1 MNPRQLLI
9 ATACLFATAVFAKDD
24 DLDFLF
30 EDTAPEQT
38 SQAPADAPPAEPQPE
53 AGTQPSADEPQ
64 PETSA
69 ASETDEPIIPD
80 VVPVAPLREEPQ
92 PTVVAAP
99 PRRQIEEIVV
109 TAQKTEQSL
118 QDVPLSVT
126 ALSGDFIKNTGAAD
140 LTDVAAYVPNVRVDT
155 DDPGSPQVFIRG
167 FGTNTFNPSFESSV
181 GFVQDEVFFGRGG
194 YFTESMFD
202 IDRIEVLRGP
212 QGTLFGKNTIAGV
225 FNVTSAG
232 PTEEFSGDARYTTGS
247 YGDRRIEVGMGGM
260 LTDWAGIRVSML
272 DRKSDGQ
279 LYNTYLNRD
288 EEKLDQRAERL
299 KLKLYASDSVDMEL
313 TVVDSDTSIAFWPY
327 QLYKLDAGS
336 LAYLRTFDP
345 EVEDQPNDLTS
356 MDTVGYLNKGSTTAG
371 LKTSW
376 AMGDLGGIQDFE
388 SVLVVG
394 ISQFYIDQLNDLD
407 VSPSDIARLDSHEDH
422 DQRTVELRFTGHSD
436 GLFGLGDRLEFVSGL
451 YYFDSDYAINAKV
464 IAGQDLGSYAVTGD
478 ALELISG
485 TSFGGLFGGISLPGL
500 PLLGTITSPLVGD
513 DYYGFDYTQG
523 ITAYAAF
530 GQFTWYLNDH
540 WAITPGIRLN
550 RESKDVFAQ
559 GGGHC
564 RTEALETCI
573 MQALVQG
580 NPYDYP
586 NLRRNES
593 DISPKFVLQ
602 YYWNDDLNF
611 YTSYARGYK
620 SGGFNAISFTGEDI
634 EYEPETAQTYEL
646 GMKGKFFDSTLSLN
660 TTLYRTE
667 FDNLQVLAFN
677 GFFFDVSNA
686 ASAYSQGLEADFMWL
701 TPFEPLSISGSLGI
715 LDARYKGYDSAPAPY
730 GSAQDTQDLSGKR
743 IAFAPSKTATLT
755 PTLSLPLFAGLV
767 TQLSVDVLYQGDQY
781 TDTDLDPNTYVDDYT
796 MYSARI
802 SLSDEQGLWA
812 VTFGGSNLTDRRV
825 LNQVTDATFFPG
837 TYFAQLGGGRQ
848 LFGSISINW

>member
-1 MNPRQLLI
+1 MIPRYLLI
-9 ATACLFATAVFAKDD
+9 ATACLISVCASAQDD
-24 DLDFLF
+24 SLDFLF
-30 EDTAPEQT
+30 ED
-38 SQAPADAPPAEPQPE
+38 APAEQNRSSSRTAEPEAADMATPPPAGTEDPV
-53 AGTQPSADEPQ
+53 AGDEPA
-64 PETSA
+64 TSN
-69 ASETDEPIIPD
+69 EPFIAD
-80 VVPVAPLREEPQ
+80 VVPVSPLREETQ
-92 PTVVAAP
+92 PTVAATP

-126 ALSGDFIKNTGAAD
+126 ALSGDFIKETGAAD

-181 GFVQDEVFFGRGG
+181 GFVQDEIFFGRGG
-194 YFTESMFD
+194 YFTEAMFD

-232 PTEEFSGDARYTTGS
+232 PTEEFSGDVRYTLGS

-260 LTDWAGIRVSML
+260 LTDWAGIRVSAL
-272 DRKSDGQ
+272 NRSSDGE
-279 LYNTYLNRD
+279 LYNTLLERD
-288 EEKLDQRAERL
+288 EEKLDQRAERV
-299 KLKLYASDSVDMEL
+299 KLKLYPSDSVDMEL

-327 QLYKLDAGS
+327 QLYQLDSGTT
-336 LAYLRTFDP
+336 AYLRSFDP
-345 EVEDQPNDLTS
+345 EIEDQPNDLTS
-356 MDTVGYLNKGSTTAG
+356 MDTVGYLDKGSTTAG

-376 AMGDLGGIQDFE
+376 SVGDLGGVHDF
-388 SVLVVG
+388 STILVVG

-407 VSPSDIARLDSHEDH
+407 VSPSDISRLDSHEDH
-422 DQRTVELRFTGHSD
+422 DQRTVELRFTGNSD
-436 GLFGLGDRLEFVSGL
+436 GLFGLGERLEFVSGL

-464 IAGQDLGSYAVTGD
+464 IAGQDLGSYAITGD
-478 ALELISG
+478 ALELITG
-485 TSFGGLFGGISLPGL
+485 TGFGGLFGGITLPGL
-500 PLLGTITSPLVGD
+500 PLLGTITAPIIGD

-530 GQFTWYLNDH
+530 GQFTWYLDDH

-550 RESKDVFAQ
+550 RESKDVSAQ

-564 RTEALETCI
+564 RTEALNVCI

-580 NPYDYP
+580 EPYDYP
-586 NLRRNES
+586 QLRRNES
-593 DISPKFVLQ
+593 DVSPKFVLQ
-602 YYWNDDLNF
+602 YYWDDDLNF
-611 YTSYARGYK
+611 YASYARGYK
-620 SGGFNAISFTGEDI
+620 SGGFNAISFTGEGI

-646 GMKGKFFDSTLSLN
+646 GMKGKFLDGTLSLN
-660 TTLYRTE
+660 TTFYRTE

-686 ASAYSQGLEADFMWL
+686 ASAYSQGLEADFLWL
-701 TPFEPLSISGSLGI
+701 TPFDPLTISGSLGI
-715 LDARYKGYDSAPAPY
+715 LDARYDNYAGAPAPY
-730 GSAQDTQDLSGKR
+730 GSDEDTQDLSGKR

-755 PTLSLPLFAGLV
+755 PTLSFPLFAGLV
-767 TQLSVDVLYQGDQY
+767 TQLGVDLLYQGDQY
-781 TDTDLDPNTYVDDYT
+781 TDTDLDPNTYVDDYV
-796 MYSARI
+796 MVSARI
-802 SLSDEQGLWA
+802 SVGDEQGLWNL
-812 VTFGGSNLTDRRV
+812 TFGGSNLTDKRV

-837 TYFAQLGGGRQ
+837 SYFAQLGGGRQ
-848 LFGSISINW
+848 LYGAVSINW

>member
-1 MNPRQLLI
+1 MNRLASGLI
-9 ATACLFATAVFAKDD
+9 AAVVACSALPAAQAQD

-30 EDTAPEQT
+30 
-38 SQAPADAPPAEPQPE
+38 SDAPPPPESQAQTGAGTESPTPQP
-53 AGTQPSADEPQ
+53 APAAADDSPPDADGTEPLQ
-64 PETSA
+64 AVIPV
-69 ASETDEPIIPD
+69 EPLHP
-80 VVPVAPLREEPQ
+80 PQEEPQ
-92 PTVVAAP
+92 QTPP

-118 QDVPLSVT
+118 QDVPLSVS
-126 ALSGDFIKNTGAAD
+126 ALSGDFIKQTGAAD

-181 GFVQDEVFFGRGG
+181 GFVQDEIFFGRGG

-232 PTEEFSGDARYTTGS
+232 PTEEFSGDVRYTMGS

-260 LTDWAGIRVSML
+260 VTDWAGIRVSAL
-272 DRKSDGQ
+272 KRSSDGQ
-279 LYNTYLNRD
+279 LYNSFLDRD

-299 KLKLYASDSVDMEL
+299 KLRLYPSDSVDMEL

-336 LAYLRTFDP
+336 TAYLRSFDP
-345 EVEDQPNDLTS
+345 EIEDQPNDLTS
-356 MDTVGYLNKGSTTAG
+356 MDTVGYLDKGSTTAG
-371 LKTSW
+371 LKTAWSV
-376 AMGDLGGIQDFE
+376 GDLGGIHDFE
-388 SVLVVG
+388 TVVVLG

-407 VSPSDIARLDSHEDH
+407 VSPSDISRLDSHEDH
-422 DQRTVELRFTGHSD
+422 DQRTVELRFTGNSD
-436 GLFGLGDRLEFVSGL
+436 GLFGLGERLEFVTGL
-451 YYFDSDYAINAKV
+451 YYFDSDYVLNAKV

-485 TSFGGLFGGISLPGL
+485 TSFGGLFGGITLPGL
-500 PLLGTITSPLVGD
+500 PLLGTITAPLIGD
-513 DYYGFDYTQG
+513 DYYGFHYTQG

-530 GQFTWYLNDH
+530 GQFTWYLDEH

-550 RESKDVFAQ
+550 RESKDVSAQ

-564 RTEALETCI
+564 RTEALEICI

-580 NPYDYP
+580 SPYDEP
-586 NLRRNES
+586 DLRRNET
-593 DISPKFVLQ
+593 DVSPKFVLQ
-602 YYWNDDLNF
+602 YFWDDDLNF

-620 SGGFNAISFTGEDI
+620 SGGFNAISFTGEGI
-634 EYEPETAQTYEL
+634 EYEPENAQTYEL
-646 GMKGKFFDSTLSLN
+646 GMKGKFLDGTLSLN

-701 TPFEPLSISGSLGI
+701 TPFEPLTITGSLGI
-715 LDARYKGYDSAPAPY
+715 LDARYDNYVGAPAPY
-730 GSAQDTQDLSGKR
+730 GSEEDTQDLSGKR

-755 PTLSLPLFAGLV
+755 PTLSLPLFGSLV
-767 TQLSVDVLYQGDQY
+767 TQLSVDLLYQGDQY
-781 TDTDLDPNTYVDDYT
+781 TDTDLDPNTYVDDY
-796 MYSARI
+796 MMVSARI
-802 SLSDEQGLWA
+802 SLADEQGLWSI
-812 VTFGGSNLTDRRV
+812 TFGGSNLTDKRV

-848 LFGSISINW
+848 LFGAVSINW